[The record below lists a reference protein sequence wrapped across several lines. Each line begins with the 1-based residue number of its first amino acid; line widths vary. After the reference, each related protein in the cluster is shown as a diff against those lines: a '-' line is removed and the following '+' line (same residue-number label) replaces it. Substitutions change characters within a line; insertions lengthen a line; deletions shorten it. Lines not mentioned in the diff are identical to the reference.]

1 MTAPTPPADSQ
12 LDEIITDATWKR
24 AVALRDL
31 GQGEEYDKAVLELKA
46 EAKAKLQALISQ
58 EAVRLANLVIGDDE
72 PPIVASTPQGV
83 VRKLLRDEQRQRLVL
98 AALTKGGDTGGLET
112 PVEPA
117 K

>member
-58 EAVRLANLVIGDDE
+58 EAVRLAEGVIGEDE
-72 PPIVASTPQGV
+72 KSSDTVSFSDELGEIAYKCRNQL
-83 VRKLLRDEQRQRLVL
+83 RKEQRQRLQEL
-98 AALTKGGDTGGLET
+98 KDASNN
-112 PVEPA
+112 
-117 K
+117 